1 MNDFLEQYIK
11 LPKNQKI
18 AALVLIYAMVAFLFV
33 YLGYLPSTEEITTL
47 EESQGRL
54 TSELEQL
61 NSTAGDLEKFR
72 QEVDTLNE
80 SLNKA
85 LKELPNN
92 REIDKLLKRVS
103 TIGKKIG
110 LEFLLFQ
117 PLPEVVEGF
126 YAQVPVK
133 IEVAGSFHEI
143 AMFFDRIGKLSRIV
157 NITEI
162 QMSGPQ
168 ERGGKIILKTSGKAT
183 TYRFIDPDEAGAAS
197 GKPAEKKPDA
207 EAPAAK
213 GGEE

>member
-18 AALVLIYAMVAFLFV
+18 AALVLVYGMVAFLFV
-33 YLGYLPSTEEITTL
+33 YLGYMPSSEEITTL
-47 EESQGRL
+47 EENHGKL
-54 TSELEQL
+54 TTELETL
-61 NSTAGDLEKFR
+61 KSTAGDLEKYR
-72 QEVDTLNE
+72 QEVDALNE

-183 TYRFIDPDEAGAAS
+183 TYRFIDDAETAAAAAT
-197 GKPAEKKPDA
+197 GDKAAAPKPA
-207 EAPAAK
+207 APE
-213 GGEE
+213 GE

>member
-18 AALVLIYAMVAFLFV
+18 LALVLAYGLLIFLFV
-33 YLGYLPSTEEITTL
+33 WQIYLPTTEELTTL
-47 EESQGRL
+47 ADNQTRL
-54 TSELEQL
+54 TQELSQL
-61 NSTAGDLEKFR
+61 NETAADLERFKLDV
-72 QEVDTLNE
+72 EALNE
-80 SLNKA
+80 A
-85 LKELPNN
+85 LKKAVTELPNN

-157 NITEI
+157 NIAEI
-162 QMSGPQ
+162 QMSGPT

-183 TYRFIDPDEAGAAS
+183 TYRFIDQE
-197 GKPAEKKPDA
+197 
-207 EAPAAK
+207 EAPPAAPGAPAK
-213 GGEE
+213 APEPAKEAE

>member
-54 TSELEQL
+54 TSELDQL

-183 TYRFIDPDEAGAAS
+183 TYRFIDPDEAAAAA
-197 GKPAEKKPDA
+197 GTKPAEKKPDA

-213 GGEE
+213 GGE

>member
-1 MNDFLEQYIK
+1 MNELLQQFIR
-11 LPKNQKI
+11 LPRGQKFGLVFGVY
-18 AALVLIYAMVAFLFV
+18 AAVLGLYV
-33 YLGYLPSTEEITTL
+33 YLMYMPQTEELETL
-47 EESQGRL
+47 ETRQKALEADRAKTQGI
-54 TSELEQL
+54 
-61 NSTAGDLEKFR
+61 ADDLGKFR
-72 QEVDTLNE
+72 IEVESLNE
-80 SLNKA
+80 DLNKA
-85 LKELPNN
+85 LKELPND

-133 IEVAGSFHEI
+133 IEVSGSFHEI

-157 NITEI
+157 NINDI

-183 TYRFIDPDEAGAAS
+183 TYRFLDADEVAAAS
-197 GKPAEKKPDA
+197 AAKDKGKPKGKPEKK
-207 EAPAAK
+207 K
-213 GGEE
+213 EE

>member
-1 MNDFLEQYIK
+1 MNDLMEQFVR
-11 LPKNQKI
+11 LPRLQKFAVVI
-18 AALVLIYAMVAFLFV
+18 GLYVLIVGLYIYF
-33 YLGYLPSTEEITTL
+33 GYLPYTEDIENLDNQYNTL
-47 EESQGRL
+47 KAEKEKTEQIAENL
-54 TSELEQL
+54 DKFKLEVE
-61 NSTAGDLEKFR
+61 G
-72 QEVDTLNE
+72 LNE
-80 SLNKA
+80 DLNKA

-110 LEFLLFQ
+110 LDFLLFQ

-133 IEVAGSFHEI
+133 IEVSGSFHEI

-157 NITEI
+157 NINDI

-183 TYRFIDPDEAGAAS
+183 TYRFIDETEGGGAKKED
-197 GKPAEKKPDA
+197 KPKG
-207 EAPAAK
+207 